1 MKTGT
6 ARVIGVVVASIDMN
20 FLETTARIEAQAALV
35 NPKTGG
41 TIGWM
46 KERNWSPTTMEK
58 VRELR
63 DAMEA
68 DLAKNLFE
76 ETTGDAFP
84 VTQDAPRDVATGAGS
99 PPVGGIGE
107 HLGEGGD
114 GQQIG

>member
-6 ARVIGVVVASIDMN
+6 ARVLGVVVASIDMN

-41 TIGWM
+41 TVGWL
-46 KERNWSPTTMEK
+46 KERNWSPTTMDK

-76 ETTGDAFP
+76 EPASDGLFPTTTP
-84 VTQDAPRDVATGAGS
+84 MTSDVATDAGS
-99 PPVGGIGE
+99 PGGIGE
-107 HLGEGGD
+107 HLGKET
-114 GQQIG
+114 QID

>member
-6 ARVIGVVVASIDMN
+6 ARVLGVVVASIDMN
-20 FLETTARIEAQAALV
+20 FLETTARIETQAALV

-41 TIGWM
+41 TVGWL
-46 KERNWSPTTMEK
+46 KERNWSPATMEK

-84 VTQDAPRDVATGAGS
+84 VTQDAPRDVTTSAGS
-99 PPVGGIGE
+99 PPAGGIGE